1 VIDADCVSFL
11 QWALPRL
18 GMRWPGFRKVRR
30 QVCKRVTRRIAAL
43 GLDGVAAYRALL
55 MREPGEWAALDTMCR
70 ITISRFYRDRAVWQ
84 RLAGEV
90 LPALARARAPGPV
103 RAWSAG
109 CASGEEPFTLAIL
122 WQLDKAARGDQTIEI
137 TATDADAG
145 MIARAH
151 EGCYP
156 PGCLHDAPDGWIETA
171 FEDRDGVL
179 CLRSE
184 FRAGVRFLQ
193 QDLREAAPAGRFD
206 LVLCRNLAFTY
217 FDAAGQARALG
228 VLAEHLAPDGV
239 LVVGRRER
247 LPDARGFAPL
257 PGCPEI
263 LMRDAAAAK
272 LAAATAEA
280 AP

>member
-1 VIDADCVSFL
+1 MKDDDCVNFL

-30 QVCKRVTRRIAAL
+30 QVCKRVARRIAAR
-43 GLDGVAAYRALL
+43 GLDGLPAYRALL
-55 MREPGEWAALDTMCR
+55 MRDADEWAALDAMCR

-84 RLAGEV
+84 RLAREV
-90 LPALARARAPGPV
+90 LPALARARAPEPV

-109 CASGEEPFTLAIL
+109 CASGEEPYTLAIAWRL
-122 WQLDKAARGDQTIEI
+122 EVPARGRPDLDIV
-137 TATDADAG
+137 ATDADPR
-145 MIARAH
+145 MVARAR

-156 PGCLHDAPDGWIETA
+156 PGCLRDAPSGWRVAA
-171 FEDRDGVL
+171 FEERRGAL
-179 CLRSE
+179 CVRPA
-184 FRAGVRFLQ
+184 FRAGVRVVE

-217 FDAAGQARALG
+217 FDAAGQARALATL
-228 VLAEHLAPDGV
+228 VDHLAPDGV

-247 LPDARGFAPL
+247 VPDARGFAPL

-263 LMRDAAAAK
+263 LRRVPAAAP
-272 LAAATAEA
+272 AEV